1 MLLFS
6 LFSISAYNLLG
17 SSLIF
22 FKSSNILLNL
32 FLIELKTKI
41 GTISFNL
48 SILLSIS
55 AIVDI

>member
-6 LFSISAYNLLG
+6 LFLISAYNSLEL
-17 SSLIF
+17 SLIF
-22 FKSSNILLNL
+22 FKSSNIVLNL
-32 FLIELKTKI
+32 CLIELKTKI

-55 AIVDI
+55 TIVDI